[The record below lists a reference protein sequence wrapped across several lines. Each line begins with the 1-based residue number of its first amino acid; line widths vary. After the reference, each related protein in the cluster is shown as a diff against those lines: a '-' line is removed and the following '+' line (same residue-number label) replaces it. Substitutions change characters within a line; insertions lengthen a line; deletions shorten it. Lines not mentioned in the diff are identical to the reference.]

1 MSTQDPVLAALV
13 PATELER
20 LGKTFTRFCPVDE
33 APTFDDLLRKI
44 DEADQLPL
52 DDPRRL

>member
-44 DEADQLPL
+44 DEADQPRL
-52 DDPRRL
+52 DDARRL